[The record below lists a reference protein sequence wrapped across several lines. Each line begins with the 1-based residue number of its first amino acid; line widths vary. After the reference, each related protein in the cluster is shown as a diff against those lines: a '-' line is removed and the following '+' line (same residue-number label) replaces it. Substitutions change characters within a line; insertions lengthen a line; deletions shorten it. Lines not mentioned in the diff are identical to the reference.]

1 MRYGADGCNS
11 IWIVNN
17 CYAVWYLVG
26 HTYAG
31 PVSNEISDDS
41 AGDESLWQTVNLPV
55 HLF

>member
-1 MRYGADGCNS
+1 MVQTGVTVAGF
-11 IWIVNN
+11 VNN

-26 HTYAG
+26 HTCAG
-31 PVSNEISDDS
+31 PVSNVISDDS